1 MRAIKN
7 CVRMDDPL
15 TSSAGGYWD
24 RLARLASGARHGDG
38 NRESSTSW
46 KGFVLGL
53 KRRGLRASSL
63 VSATIILSLKRAII
77 EALSEAY
84 WQRCHVHFLR
94 NALDYL
100 PRKVA
105 DDCLIEGFAVAGRTH
120 LKPPLE

>member
-1 MRAIKN
+1 MIRSRALLVAIGIDWQDW
-7 CVRMDDPL
+7 RQLLGMEM
-15 TSSAGGYWD
+15 A
-24 RLARLASGARHGDG
+24 

-63 VSATIILSLKRAII
+63 VSATILLSLKRAII

-105 DDCLIEGFAVAGRTH
+105 DDFLIEGFAVAGRTH